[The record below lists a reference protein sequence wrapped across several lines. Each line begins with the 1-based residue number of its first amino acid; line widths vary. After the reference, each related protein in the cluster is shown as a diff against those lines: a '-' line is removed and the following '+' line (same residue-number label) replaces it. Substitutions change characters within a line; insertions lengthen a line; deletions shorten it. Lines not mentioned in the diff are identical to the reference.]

1 MKKFFLISLMTLVC
15 SVMAFAVNV
24 SNLAELQAALAAGG
38 EITLTDNITTSEV
51 LTIGHA
57 TTIDGQGFYIKGTAA
72 HVMSVTASE
81 QVVLKNMTVYAARKA
96 DNTGAI
102 LLGANNI
109 NLLIDN
115 VRINS
120 TCRGINQTTVGL
132 SGMNVTIKNSI
143 ISLVW
148 GSGLE
153 DDGTANS
160 INYDQETYYA
170 YSNYSRGINVYA
182 QNSTFTI
189 ENSTIQGFFYN
200 VNVPGQNTQGMNFVA
215 SNCAFK
221 GRAAMNVWGT
231 NGTYT
236 YNDCAVRGINNFS
249 GSQEFFACFVFN
261 NNGSI
266 CANNSLTINGGTVV
280 STWFNDNGAAN
291 PLASQ
296 FFLASRGKDNTIVVN
311 NAQYSCPK
319 NYGNEKGGVV
329 EYVYG
334 NGQNTITINDGIYDC
349 PELIHQ
355 LNNTNQQLFING
367 GTYVLNQIS
376 AEIATYP
383 VILYNDTEIKG
394 GTFNLDMSQVYNYI
408 YLDELEEEQT
418 LPMSLI
424 ADGYKQVTNANGTY
438 SIVPETTEEKVVAD
452 GVTDKDGDGV
462 NDVNWNTA
470 ADWATTSQEA
480 TVVPNESTSVAIG
493 NGTDP
498 VSVVVKDEAPAEV
511 YRVDLAD
518 QVTLTVKDNGVLTV
532 GEGGIVSHENA
543 EVVVEEGGSLVLN
556 GLIQGTENIV
566 IEASEENSGVVLIN
580 PTVNTYGDEHPV
592 GTFRFTSKSYKNGD
606 KVVHQRFGMPTYN
619 AAVEMKYATTSSA
632 VTYIT
637 NWDYENDE
645 WAHDGDNIKW
655 TLVPTT
661 GSLNLVTA
669 GPFTCYDLISNNAKD
684 GVITYEFTGA
694 LMGNADGNMKFNR
707 GFNPYANS
715 YTAPINIASLLNRLY
730 DEYASAGIDATI
742 YLYKAQANDNYTW
755 STIGLDD
762 ILFDDAEFTEIAP
775 MQAFMLNLSNSTPQE
790 ASIDYSANVYDPFIA
805 KLSNPNPAPKRRA
818 AAQQNYMSMS
828 IIDAEGTEYDRV
840 KFIEDARF
848 SSAFDNG
855 YDAVKFMQENVA
867 IYATLDK
874 PMAKVASDYVEGMN
888 IGVKVANSGVYT
900 LNVKHNGLDYALIDT
915 ENNTII
921 ELVAGN
927 TYNFY
932 AEAGQNDA
940 RFQVIKVNNAPTAID
955 EVEDSQVMSTKMVK
969 DGVLY
974 IIKNGAVYNAQGQ
987 IVK

>member
-1 MKKFFLISLMTLVC
+1 MKKFFLIPLMTLVC
-15 SVMAFAVNV
+15 SVMAWATNV
-24 SNLAELQAALAAGG
+24 GNLSELQNALLAGG
-38 EITLTDNITTSEV
+38 EITLTADIDAGATALNVTKGISLKGDGHYVKTTDTYVFKVTTSEAV
-51 LTIGHA
+51 RFEDVVIYGAKVGAGRGLQI
-57 TTIDGQGFYIKGTAA
+57 
-72 HVMSVTASE
+72 SVS
-81 QVVLKNMTVYAARKA
+81 N
-96 DNTGAI
+96 
-102 LLGANNI
+102 ANVT
-109 NLLIDN
+109 LE
-115 VRINS
+115 
-120 TCRGINQTTVGL
+120 
-132 SGMNVTIKNSI
+132 NVTINAQVRGIDLFVSGTAILDNVSLTINNSTI
-143 ISLVW
+143 QHVHSGYGISYA
-148 GSGLE
+148 E
-153 DDGTANS
+153 DGTPSDPTIFDRKTVGVNS
-160 INYDQETYYA
+160 D
-170 YSNYSRGINVYA
+170 YSRGVNMGRLSNSEITIN
-182 QNSTFTI
+182 
-189 ENSTIQGFFYN
+189 NSTIQGFFYN
-200 VNVPGQNTQGMNFVA
+200 INNISGTMQNSSVIA
-215 SNCAFK
+215 SYSSFK
-221 GRAAMNVWGT
+221 GRCAFNIWGT
-231 NGTYT
+231 YGTYVC
-236 YNDCAVRGINNFS
+236 NDCNILGHNNFA
-249 GSQEFFACFVFN
+249 GAQESFACFVLN
-261 NNGSI
+261 H
-266 CANNSLTINGGTVV
+266 NSGNCNHNTLTINGGTIAGV
-280 STWFNDNGAAN
+280 SFNADGSAN
-291 PLASQ
+291 PNARQ
-296 FFLASRGKDNTIVVN
+296 FLVRAQGADNLVTIN
-311 NAQYSCPK
+311 NCSYSCPK
-319 NYGNEKGGVV
+319 DLGDSKGGVA
-329 EYVYG
+329 EYIGATCSV
-334 NGQNTITINDGIYDC
+334 IVNDGIYSC
-349 PELIHQ
+349 PEIVEGVYSDATHVASLA
-355 LNNTNQQLFING
+355 ING
-367 GTYVLNQIS
+367 GIFNTKVIS
-376 AEIATYP
+376 ADMTDGDVYRAINLT
-383 VILYNDTEIKG
+383 G
-394 GTFNLDMSQVYNYI
+394 GTYNKDMSVVDPGNA
-408 YLDELEEEQT
+408 E
-418 LPMSLI
+418 SGLI
-424 ADGYKQVTNANGTY
+424 ADGYKQVENANGTY
-438 SIVPETTEEKVVAD
+438 SIVPEATEEKVVAD
-452 GVTDKDGDGV
+452 GITDKDGDGV

-498 VSVVVKDEAPAEV
+498 VSVVVKDEEPAEV

-532 GEGGIVSHENA
+532 GDGGIVAHENA
-543 EVVVEEGGSLVLN
+543 AVVVEEGGSLVLN
-556 GLIQGTENIV
+556 GLIQGSENIV

-669 GPFTCYDLISNNAKD
+669 GPFTCYDLISNNAK
-684 GVITYEFTGA
+684 GEEITYEFKGA

-715 YTAPINIASLLNRLY
+715 YTAPINIASLLDRLY

-762 ILFDDAEFTEIAP
+762 ILFGDAEFTEIAP

-805 KLSNPNPAPKRRA
+805 KLNNPNPAPKRRA

-840 KFIEDARF
+840 KFMEDARF

-974 IIKNGAVYNAQGQ
+974 IIKNGVMYNAQGQ

>member
-1 MKKFFLISLMTLVC
+1 MRKFFLIPLMTLC
-15 SVMAFAVNV
+15 TCVMAFAGNV
-24 SNLAELQAALAAGG
+24 GTLQELKDALAVGG

-143 ISLVW
+143 LSLVW

-236 YNDCAVRGINNFS
+236 YNDCTVRGINNFS

-291 PLASQ
+291 PKASQ

-424 ADGYKQVTNANGTY
+424 AEGYKQVTNANGTY
-438 SIVPETTEEKVVAD
+438 SIIPETTEEKVVA
-452 GVTDKDGDGV
+452 DGV

-480 TVVPNESTSVAIG
+480 TVVPDAATSVTIG
-493 NGTDP
+493 NGTDD
-498 VSVVVKDEAPAEV
+498 VSVVVANDGAADV
-511 YRVDLAD
+511 YRVDLND
-518 QVTLTVKDNGVLTV
+518 KVTLTVQDGGVLTV
-532 GEGGIVSHENA
+532 GDGGIVAHENA

-566 IEASEENSGVVLIN
+566 IEASEENSAAVLIA
-580 PTVNTYGDEHPV
+580 PDVNTYGDEHPV
-592 GTFRFTSKSYKNGD
+592 GTFRFKSKSYKNGS

-619 AAVEMKYATTSSA
+619 TGIDVKYGTTSSA
-632 VTYIT
+632 KTYIT
-637 NWDYENDE
+637 NWDYEADDWKHSGDVVE
-645 WAHDGDNIKW
+645 WTEI
-655 TLVPTT
+655 PSS
-661 GSLNLVTA
+661 GSLPLVTV
-669 GPFTCYDLISNNAKD
+669 GPFACYDLISNNAKGD
-684 GVITYEFTGA
+684 EITYEFTGA
-694 LMGNADGNMKFNR
+694 LMGNADGEMKFNR

-715 YTAPINIASLLNRLY
+715 YTAPIDIESFLNRIASDY
-730 DEYASAGIDATI
+730 VGTDIKPTI

-755 STIGLDD
+755 ASIGLDE
-762 ILFDDAEFTEIAP
+762 FEFGDAEFTEVAP
-775 MQAFMLNLSNSTPQE
+775 MQAFMLYLGSSTPQI
-790 ASIDYSANVYDPFIA
+790 ASIDYEGNVYDPFMA
-805 KLSNPNPAPKRRA
+805 KLSNPAPARRVA
-818 AAQQNYMSMS
+818 TKKNYLSMT
-828 IIDAEGTEYDRV
+828 ITDAEGVEYDRV
-840 KFIEDARF
+840 KFIEDDRF

-855 YDAVKFMQENVA
+855 YDAVKFMKEDVA
-867 IYATLDK
+867 IYAAADEAQAT
-874 PMAKVASDYVEGMN
+874 VASDYVEGMN
-888 IGVKVANSGVYT
+888 IGVKVAKSGVYT
-900 LNVKHNGLDYALIDT
+900 LTVKYNGLDYALIDT

-921 ELVAGN
+921 ELENGK
-927 TYNFY
+927 TYNFF

-940 RFQVIKVNNAPTAID
+940 RFQVIKVNKVSTAID
-955 EVEDSQVMSTKMVK
+955 EVEDSQVMSTKFMK